1 MIWIGAGIVGFV
13 WPHITIFIV
22 AVLVGWAFLVLGIF
36 DIVNS
41 IRYHYLP
48 YWWAYLIRGI
58 IAVGAG
64 LPLHPA
70 PRRALDGAGRAHRH
84 RGHPLRR
91 RRAHRRLLGP
101 PRHEALGSLQ
111 GAGELSARGEQRCD
125 WPASPSRDGRPRPGL
140 ILGDEILD
148 LSDAATGLPP
158 TMAELLALG
167 SEGLERARAD
177 AGRPG
182 GPPRPAAVRRHAPVP
197 DPPVILAIGMNYRA
211 HVAEMGRE
219 APEWQYWFNKQ
230 RTSISGP
237 GDPIVLPSVSDMVDY
252 EGELALVIGPRCQH
266 VPAARAFEVV
276 AGFTII
282 NDVSTR
288 DWQWRTPTFTMGKS
302 FDTHA
307 PCGPELVTG
316 DELGDPGSLAI
327 RTWVNDELRQ
337 DSTTADLIFGCAD
350 MIEYLTTAFPLEP
363 GTIIAT
369 GTPAGVGAGFDP
381 PRFLGD
387 GDTVRISIEGIGE
400 LSNPVVQGGPPEPV
414 GLD

>member
-1 MIWIGAGIVGFV
+1 M
-13 WPHITIFIV
+13 
-22 AVLVGWAFLVLGIF
+22 
-36 DIVNS
+36 
-41 IRYHYLP
+41 R
-48 YWWAYLIRGI
+48 LI
-58 IAVGAG
+58 
-64 LPLHPA
+64 
-70 PRRALDGAGRAHRH
+70 
-84 RGHPLRR
+84 
-91 RRAHRRLLGP
+91 
-101 PRHEALGSLQ
+101 SFS
-111 GAGELSARGEQRCD
+111 SADE
-125 WPASPSRDGRPRPGL
+125 SPRPGL
-140 ILGDEILD
+140 IVGDEVLD
-148 LSDAATGLPP
+148 LSDPVTGLPP
-158 TMAELLALG
+158 TMPGLLALG
-167 SEGLERARAD
+167 AAGLERASA
-177 AGRPG
+177 AAG
-182 GPPRPAAVRRHAPVP
+182 GPAARHPLSAVRRHAPVP
-197 DPPVILAIGMNYRA
+197 DPPAILAIGMNYRA

-219 APEWQYWFNKQ
+219 PPEWQYWFNKQ
-230 RTSISGP
+230 RTSITGP

-276 AGFTII
+276 AGFTIV

-316 DELGDPGSLAI
+316 DELGDPGSLSI

-337 DSTTADLIFGCAD
+337 DSSTADLLFGCAD
-350 MIEYLTTAFPLEP
+350 MIEYLTSAFPLEP

-381 PRFLGD
+381 PRFLAA

-400 LSNPVVQGGPPEPV
+400 LSNPVVPGGPPRPV

>member
-1 MIWIGAGIVGFV
+1 M
-13 WPHITIFIV
+13 
-22 AVLVGWAFLVLGIF
+22 
-36 DIVNS
+36 
-41 IRYHYLP
+41 
-48 YWWAYLIRGI
+48 
-58 IAVGAG
+58 
-64 LPLHPA
+64 
-70 PRRALDGAGRAHRH
+70 
-84 RGHPLRR
+84 
-91 RRAHRRLLGP
+91 RL
-101 PRHEALGSLQ
+101 ASFSL
-111 GAGELSARGEQRCD
+111 A
-125 WPASPSRDGRPRPGL
+125 DGRPRPGR
-140 ILGDEILD
+140 IVREEIID
-148 LSDAATGLPP
+148 LSDASTGLPS

-167 SEGLERARAD
+167 SEGLERARVA
-177 AGRPG
+177 AT
-182 GPPRPAAVRRHAPVP
+182 GPAPRHHVASVRRHAPVTN
-197 DPPVILAIGMNYRA
+197 PPAILAIGMNYRA

-219 APEWQYWFNKQ
+219 PPEWQYWFNKQ
-230 RTSISGP
+230 RTSITGP

-252 EGELALVIGPRCQH
+252 EGELALVIGHRCQH

-302 FDTHA
+302 FNTHA

-337 DSTTADLIFGCAD
+337 DSTTADLIFGCAE

-381 PRFLGD
+381 PRFLNA
-387 GDTVRISIEGIGE
+387 GDTVRIGIEGIGE